1 MGFEILELLFRGIC
15 VGVAA
20 SITVG
25 PVAVLCIQRTLSKS
39 RKSGIVSG
47 IGVACADTFM
57 AMAALFFYSMLQTQI
72 EQYNTLLRVIG
83 GIFVV
88 IVGVYIFA
96 QNPVPQIRRN
106 RAGKTSLGQ
115 DFASIFGL
123 TIANF
128 IMVIPYIL
136 AFFAVFKIS
145 SGDMTQT
152 GFGGFVRSVFVIAG
166 FFGAPPSG
174 GPSWHASSASSA
186 AGSAPAT
193 CSRSTTRPAS
203 SSACW
208 AYTAYY
214 PPSSPYSPM
223 SDIKPNKII
232 IAVDGFSSCGKSTFA
247 KAIAARLGYIFI
259 DTGAMYRAVT
269 LYALEHGAIRSGIV
283 DEEAVV
289 RLLGQISITFRFNPQ
304 RGASDIYVNGDLAEG
319 KIRTIEV
326 SNCVSRVSAIPEVR
340 QKLVAMQQEMGRR
353 RGVVMDGRDI
363 GTVVFPDAE
372 LKIFMTA
379 DPAVRARRRYDELK
393 AKGDAVSLE
402 EIERNVRER
411 DKADMS
417 RAISPLRQA
426 PDAVVLDNSHMTV
439 EEQMAW
445 FMERFEGLKN

>member
-136 AFFAVFKIS
+136 AFFRRLQDLKRRDDPDGIRRIRPLGIRHRRVLRRRRLLV
-145 SGDMTQT
+145 DP
-152 GFGGFVRSVFVIAG
+152 AG
-166 FFGAPPSG
+166 MRHQPLPAPVP
-174 GPSWHASSASSA
+174 P
-186 AGSAPAT
+186 PAT

-223 SDIKPNKII
+223 SDINPNKII

-304 RGASDIYVNGDLAEG
+304 RGASDIYVNDDLAEG

-379 DPAVRARRRYDELK
+379 DPPCGRA
-393 AKGDAVSLE
+393 AATT
-402 EIERNVRER
+402 N
-411 DKADMS
+411 
-417 RAISPLRQA
+417 
-426 PDAVVLDNSHMTV
+426 
-439 EEQMAW
+439 
-445 FMERFEGLKN
+445 